1 MDSRENM
8 AEKKTKNS
16 NLKRHLR
23 NLFAENA
30 TLRENLWRQENQ
42 CVFEAIGSTSRK
54 PWWPILTDNYDTN
67 FVFSAMFAPLVMIV
81 KQTRSESKFIL
92 ENSIQTE

>member
-16 NLKRHLR
+16 NSKRHLR

-67 FVFSAMFAPLVMIV
+67 FVFSAMFAPLAMIL
-81 KQTRSESKFIL
+81 KQTRSDLWSVKA
-92 ENSIQTE
+92 NSF